1 MLFATQAAE
10 FSDREQFNLLDAATV
25 LYGAIQPF
33 QGAHVG
39 SRWVRL
45 QMFEAVNLALS
56 SLPGN
61 RAAVR
66 CVEGANGYTIEWL
79 PYQRQRVRD

>member
-1 MLFATQAAE
+1 
-10 FSDREQFNLLDAATV
+10 
-25 LYGAIQPF
+25 
-33 QGAHVG
+33 
-39 SRWVRL
+39 
-45 QMFEAVNLALS
+45 MFEAVNLALS

-66 CVEGANGYTIEWL
+66 CIEGATGYTIEWL